1 MRVLTESAIIIC
13 ERDYQ
18 SLLPL
23 AENLRTPVAEA
34 LDAELGRAEIVAD
47 KDLPTD
53 VVTMNSVVTFLDLDS
68 KEETTVSLVYPREAS
83 VDLMKISILSPVG
96 SALIGLRVGGEINWP
111 LPNGNRRL
119 LRVINVIQPEE

>member
-1 MRVLTESAIIIC
+1 MRALAESTLIIS

-18 SLLPL
+18 SLFPL
-23 AENLRTPVAEA
+23 AENLKTPFEEA
-34 LDAELGRAEIVAD
+34 LDAELGRADIVPD

-53 VVTMNSVVTFLDLDS
+53 VVTMNSVVTFLDLNS
-68 KEETTVSLVYPREAS
+68 GEETTVSLVYPREAS

-96 SALIGLRVGGEINWP
+96 SALIGLQIGGEINWP

-119 LRVINVIQPEE
+119 LRVINVIQPEI